1 MGKTKHEKSF
11 VDFDKPYEQNIIGLR
26 GVIYFAVGL
35 FLLVIITFG
44 LMWLLLDVLDTQAQE
59 TDNADRNPMMMSER
73 DRLPP
78 EPRLQAAPGF
88 GVQTKDGY
96 VNLELMHP
104 QAEWE
109 TVREQYR
116 EVWENGQKSENG
128 AYTVLPIEQAK
139 QKVLE
144 QSGKNPVNE
153 QGQNILEES
162 RMFMSDSNAGRL
174 ATEKR
179 R

>member
-35 FLLVIITFG
+35 FLLVVITFA

-59 TDNADRNPMMMSER
+59 TDNAERNPMLMSER
-73 DRLPP
+73 DRLPVG
-78 EPRLQAAPGF
+78 PRLQGAPGF
-88 GVQTKDGY
+88 GVETKDGY

-109 TVREQYR
+109 TVQEQYK
-116 EVWENGQKSENG
+116 EIWENGQKSENG
-128 AYTVLPIEQAK
+128 SYTVLPIEQAK

-144 QSGKNPVNE
+144 ESGKTPVTE

-162 RMFMSDSNAGRL
+162 MMFMSDSNAGRL